1 MSYVALIAFI
11 SVAVCV
17 VIVNDFN
24 VRSVTG
30 ALAVSTIAVFM
41 LLCACAGA
49 LKGQCHEKSFQTGTV
64 GA

>member
-49 LKGQCHEKSFQTGTV
+49 LKGQCH
-64 GA
+64 